1 MANNKHLSLSDR
13 ITIESMLEKHHT
25 FKEIGSFLDKD
36 PTTISKEIRSRFVTL
51 RTGGRY
57 IQYNNCQLRFSC
69 SKKHLC
75 HPCHSSRKFKL
86 CRNCS
91 MCNAFC
97 DEFIPD
103 TCPKHSKPPYV
114 CNGCGKRYTCSLE
127 KHLYIAKDAHSRY
140 RTLLSESRTGIS
152 FSEEEIKHLDDL
164 ITPLIKKGQSP
175 HHICATNRDSIMVSE
190 RTIYRFVD
198 SRIFSAMNL
207 DLPRKVRYSARK
219 KAVHVKVDKA
229 CRINRTYEDFKTFMH
244 SHPDYPLV
252 ELDSVEGKRGSKV
265 LLTIH
270 FVKAEFMLAFL
281 REHNDS
287 KSVID
292 IFDFLYSVLKPELFK
307 SIFKVCL
314 TDNGSEF
321 SNPLALEFNSSQKR
335 RTHIFYCDA
344 SAPYQKG
351 SAERNHEFIRFFIP
365 KGTDI
370 GNYSQDD
377 INLMMDHINS
387 YCRESLGNK
396 SPYEMFSFLYGQ
408 DCLDLLGCHLIPPN
422 KVTLN
427 RSIFCKEG
435 AHETR

>member
-1 MANNKHLSLSDR
+1 M
-13 ITIESMLEKHHT
+13 
-25 FKEIGSFLDKD
+25 
-36 PTTISKEIRSRFVTL
+36 
-51 RTGGRY
+51 
-57 IQYNNCQLRFSC
+57 
-69 SKKHLC
+69 
-75 HPCHSSRKFKL
+75 
-86 CRNCS
+86 
-91 MCNAFC
+91 
-97 DEFIPD
+97 
-103 TCPKHSKPPYV
+103 
-114 CNGCGKRYTCSLE
+114 
-127 KHLYIAKDAHSRY
+127 
-140 RTLLSESRTGIS
+140 
-152 FSEEEIKHLDDL
+152 
-164 ITPLIKKGQSP
+164 
-175 HHICATNRDSIMVSE
+175 
-190 RTIYRFVD
+190 
-198 SRIFSAMNL
+198 
-207 DLPRKVRYSARK
+207 
-219 KAVHVKVDKA
+219 DKA

-321 SNPLALEFNSSQKR
+321 SNPLALEFDSSQKR

-408 DCLDLLGCHLIPPN
+408 DCLDLLGCHPIPPN

>member
-1 MANNKHLSLSDR
+1 
-13 ITIESMLEKHHT
+13 
-25 FKEIGSFLDKD
+25 
-36 PTTISKEIRSRFVTL
+36 
-51 RTGGRY
+51 
-57 IQYNNCQLRFSC
+57 
-69 SKKHLC
+69 
-75 HPCHSSRKFKL
+75 
-86 CRNCS
+86 
-91 MCNAFC
+91 
-97 DEFIPD
+97 
-103 TCPKHSKPPYV
+103 
-114 CNGCGKRYTCSLE
+114 
-127 KHLYIAKDAHSRY
+127 
-140 RTLLSESRTGIS
+140 
-152 FSEEEIKHLDDL
+152 
-164 ITPLIKKGQSP
+164 
-175 HHICATNRDSIMVSE
+175 MVSE

-307 SIFKVCL
+307 DIFKVCL

-321 SNPLALEFNSSQKR
+321 SNPLALEFDSSQKR